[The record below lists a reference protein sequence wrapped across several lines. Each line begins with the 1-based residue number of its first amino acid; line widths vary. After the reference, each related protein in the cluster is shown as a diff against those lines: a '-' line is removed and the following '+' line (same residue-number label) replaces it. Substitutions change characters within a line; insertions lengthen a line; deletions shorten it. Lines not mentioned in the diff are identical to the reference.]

1 MSNPLWEAEE
11 KSQGDG
17 RSPCSQARVLVP
29 LRVLLRGPATAQPL
43 GRGLVMGLW
52 PGRDLLG
59 GFRGAWH
66 LGHSVSGRGWGS
78 VGVKEAAQPHQEIQ
92 SFSAPTR
99 VTQNTQPGCLK

>member
-1 MSNPLWEAEE
+1 
-11 KSQGDG
+11 
-17 RSPCSQARVLVP
+17 
-29 LRVLLRGPATAQPL
+29 
-43 GRGLVMGLW
+43 MGLW